1 MANNKK
7 GQKKK
12 GGAVGGTVLSVVNV
26 AGFSSTKKNFPNL
39 KVQNHKKNYVS
50 PYSIKVMQ
58 K

>member
-1 MANNKK
+1 MANKK

-12 GGAVGGTVLSVVNV
+12 GGAVTNV
-26 AGFSSTKKNFPNL
+26 IGVPNVIGFNSTKKNFPNL
-39 KVQNHKKNYVS
+39 KKVQDHKKNYVS